1 MKNVFLSVVVVT
13 TLLAAG
19 LGGTFAHFSDTEE
32 SLDNWIQTGSLDLKI
47 SDVNMNEYDDL
58 PWGQGVPPLV
68 FATDLEPKISKDF
81 TFDVHN
87 AGQPDGDPC
96 YLYMHF
102 KKLKCE
108 DIPPHKG
115 GIECPGGKMQPEP
128 EIVAEHGGWVGQTWV
143 PGVGCCFGCDGNL
156 EKHIDITVWYDADA
170 DGEFEDDEIVYD
182 GKMDGIICTNWYL
195 GRLDKCQTRLLHV
208 VVRLQ
213 NIDEDDL
220 IAADLL
226 EPPAV
231 PAPGDGG
238 YFDGT
243 DPDVQLKCWDK
254 WPTNALMKDKITFS
268 ILFSL
273 VDGPTPP

>member
-1 MKNVFLSVVVVT
+1 MKNVFLSVMVVT

-32 SLDNWIQTGSLDLKI
+32 SKDNWIQTGSLDLKI
-47 SDVNMNEYDDL
+47 SDVQGIEYDDL
-58 PWGQGVPPLV
+58 PYGSGVPALI

-81 TFDVHN
+81 TWNVHN
-87 AGQPDGDPC
+87 AGQPEGDPC
-96 YLYMHF
+96 YLYMHV
-102 KKLKCE
+102 KEPICE
-108 DIPPHKG
+108 DIPPHKD
-115 GIECPGGKMQPEP
+115 GILCPGGKMQPEP
-128 EIVAEHGGWVGQTWV
+128 EIVAEHGGWVDQVWV
-143 PGVGCCFGCDGNL
+143 PGVGCCFGSDCELAD
-156 EKHIDITVWYDADA
+156 HIDLTVWIDYDE
-170 DGEFEDDEIVYD
+170 DGDFEDDEIVYD
-182 GKMDGIICTNWYL
+182 GKLAGIVCTNWAL
-195 GRLDKCQTRLLHV
+195 GRLDKCQTKLMHA

-220 IAADLL
+220 IAAGIIPDG
-226 EPPAV
+226 PAG
-231 PAPGDGG
+231 GDGG

-243 DPDVQLKCWDK
+243 DPDVQKKCWDK